1 VSDGFTEQ
9 TTAVFAP
16 DGLLA
21 KAFSQFTP
29 RQAQTELATAV
40 AQSIM
45 TQSRFVA
52 EAGTGIGKTFAYLV
66 PALLSGQKVMVSTG
80 TKTLQ
85 DQLFQRDLPRLQQ
98 ALGSQAH
105 VALLKGRSNYVCHYH
120 LERHLQQG
128 RFERPGDGA
137 TLQKIKWFA
146 ARSETGDR
154 SDCHEVNDAH
164 EAWGY
169 AISSRDNCLGQE
181 CPDWERCFV
190 IKARKQA
197 QAADVV
203 VINHH
208 LFCADSALR
217 DEGVAEI
224 LPSSNVLIFD
234 EAHQLPDTCV
244 QFFGSM
250 VSTRQLTDWYKDTLA
265 IGVTEARD
273 ALVWLDVL
281 SPVDRAARDLRLA
294 WPNMSSR
301 LAGPAIAAQIEFISA
316 LKNVIEVFGAALVT
330 LEPARVRSPLIE
342 KAVARGHELTQA
354 LDTWRQAL
362 LAPASTQKSS
372 VEKTETAQD
381 SDWGEGDGP
390 QVCWGQTNGHNLQ
403 LHLTP
408 LYIGRLFAKRLDEAG
423 PMSAIFL
430 SATLAVDG
438 KFEFFKRQLGL
449 QQAVSAQ
456 WASPFDYANHGL
468 MYLPQDLGNP
478 NDADFTV
485 RFLQALWPLI
495 EQNQGRVF
503 LLCTTLRAVKKAGD
517 WLRIKLG
524 NTSFEAQLLVQGEAS
539 KHQQLDQ
546 FRSAANPILVGSAS
560 FWEGVDVVGDQLS
573 LVAIDKIPFAPPDDP
588 MLQARVE
595 SLEKRGIDAFATLQ
609 IPAAAISMKQGVG
622 RLIRSEQDRGL
633 LMIGDARLYTKGYG
647 KKIMRSLPPFKV
659 TTEAATAANFVAQM
673 ASARLATN
681 GDRLE

>member
-1 VSDGFTEQ
+1 VSESFTEQ
-9 TTAVFAP
+9 TAAVFAEQ
-16 DGLLA
+16 GLLA

-29 RQAQTELATAV
+29 RTAQTELAAAV
-40 AQSIM
+40 ADSIM

-105 VALLKGRSNYVCHYH
+105 IALLKGRSNYVCHYH

-128 RFERPGDGA
+128 RFDRPGDGA

-154 SDCHEVNDAH
+154 SDCHEVNDAN
-164 EAWGY
+164 EAWAY

-224 LPSSNVLIFD
+224 LPSANVLIFD

-250 VSTRQLTDWYKDTLA
+250 VSTRQVLDWYRDTLA

-273 ALVWLDVL
+273 AVVWLDVL
-281 SPVDRAARDLRLA
+281 SPLDRAARDLRLA
-294 WPNMSSR
+294 WPAQAQR
-301 LAGPAIAAQIEFISA
+301 LAGALITTHKEFIEA
-316 LKNVIEVFGAALVT
+316 LKTLLAVFTSTLAAI
-330 LEPARVRSPLIE
+330 EPARVRGPLIE
-342 KAVARGHELTQA
+342 KSVARGYELAAGFEQ
-354 LDTWRQAL
+354 WHNVL
-362 LAPASTQKSS
+362 LTVPSQSAT
-372 VEKTETAQD
+372 EKPEKDAAQ
-381 SDWGEGDGP
+381 SEWGDGDGP
-390 QVCWGQTNGHNLQ
+390 QVCWGQTSGHNLQ

-438 KFEFFKRQLGL
+438 QFEFFKRQLGL
-449 QQAVSAQ
+449 QQAASQQ
-456 WASPFDYANHGL
+456 WASPFDYSNHAL
-468 MYLPQDLGNP
+468 LYLPQELGDP
-478 NDADFTV
+478 NHADFTI
-485 RFLQALWPLI
+485 RFLQELWPLI

-503 LLCTTLRAVKKAGD
+503 LLCTTLRAVRRAGD
-517 WLRIKLG
+517 WLRVRLASA
-524 NTSFEAQLLVQGEAS
+524 SFNAQLLVQGEAS
-539 KHQQLDQ
+539 KHQQLDE
-546 FRSAANPILVGSAS
+546 FRTAANPILVGSAS

-595 SLEKRGIDAFATLQ
+595 SLQKRGIDAFSTLQ
-609 IPAAAISMKQGVG
+609 IPAAALTLKQGVG
-622 RLIRSEQDRGL
+622 RLIRSEKDRGL
-633 LMIGDARLYTKGYG
+633 LMIGDARLYQKGYG
-647 KKIMRSLPPFKV
+647 KKILRSLPPFKV
-659 TTEAATAANFVAQM
+659 TTMPATAMAFVEQM

-681 GDRLE
+681 VDHPG

>member
-1 VSDGFTEQ
+1 MSDSFVDK
-9 TTAVFAP
+9 TTAVFTA

-21 KAFSQFTP
+21 KAFAQFTP
-29 RQAQTELATAV
+29 RIAQTELATAV
-40 AQSIM
+40 AQAIM

-66 PALLSGQKVMVSTG
+66 PALLSGQKVMISTG

-85 DQLFQRDLPRLQQ
+85 DQLFLRDLPRLQHV
-98 ALGSQAH
+98 LGSQTH
-105 VALLKGRSNYVCHYH
+105 TALLKGRSNYVCHYH

-128 RFERPGDGA
+128 RFERPSDGA

-146 ARSETGDR
+146 ARSDTGDR
-154 SDCHEVNDAH
+154 SDCHEVNDTH
-164 EAWGY
+164 EAWSY
-169 AISSRDNCLGQE
+169 AISSRDNCLGQD

-190 IKARKQA
+190 VKARKQA

-217 DEGVAEI
+217 DEGVAEL
-224 LPSSNVLIFD
+224 LPSANVLIFD
-234 EAHQLPDTCV
+234 EAHQLPETCV

-250 VSTRQLTDWYKDTLA
+250 VSVRQFTDWYKDTLA
-265 IGVTEARD
+265 IGLSEARD
-273 ALVWLDVL
+273 ALTWLDVL
-281 SPVDRAARDLRLA
+281 SPIDRAARDLRLA
-294 WPNMSSR
+294 WPVAAR
-301 LAGPAIAAQIEFISA
+301 LAGPAIAAQAELVAAIAHLIEQLTVCLSA
-316 LKNVIEVFGAALVT
+316 
-330 LEPARVRSPLIE
+330 LEPARVRGPLIE
-342 KAVARGHELTQA
+342 KAVARGHELQQTLQQWFTA
-354 LDTWRQAL
+354 LNQSTGAPVS
-362 LAPASTQKSS
+362 LAEP
-372 VEKTETAQD
+372 EKPESEWD
-381 SDWGEGDGP
+381 DGDGP

-423 PMSAIFL
+423 PMAAIFL

-449 QQAVSAQ
+449 QQATSQQ
-456 WASPFDYANHGL
+456 WASPFDYPNNAL
-468 MYLPQDLGNP
+468 MFLPQDLGDP
-478 NDADFTV
+478 NHADFTI
-485 RFLQALWPLI
+485 RFLQTLWPLI

-517 WLRIKLG
+517 WLRLKLAG
-524 NTSFEAQLLVQGEAS
+524 APFAAQLLVQGEAS
-539 KHQQLDQ
+539 KHQQLDE
-546 FRSAANPILVGSAS
+546 FRSAKHPILVGSAS

-573 LVAIDKIPFAPPDDP
+573 IVAIDKIPFAPPDDP

-595 SLEKRGIDAFATLQ
+595 SLQKRGIDAFSTLQ

-633 LMIGDARLYTKGYG
+633 LMIGDARLYQKGYG
-647 KKIMRSLPPFKV
+647 KKILRSLPPFKV
-659 TTEAATAANFVAQM
+659 TTEGTTAAQFVAQM

-681 GDRLE
+681 DARPE